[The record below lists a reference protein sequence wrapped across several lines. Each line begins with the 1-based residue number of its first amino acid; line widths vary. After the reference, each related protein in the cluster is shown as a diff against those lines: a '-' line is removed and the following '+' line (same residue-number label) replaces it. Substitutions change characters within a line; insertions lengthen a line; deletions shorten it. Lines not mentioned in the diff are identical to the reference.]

1 MSANRARR
9 ASAWRRPRSG
19 YGAAVTSARAR
30 LPVGARRLRRQ
41 TLDRPRRLRRGD
53 RVAVVAPSGHIDAG
67 RLDRGVAVLRSW
79 GLDVRVGGSVLA
91 RTRHHAGGDAER
103 AADLQAAWCDPGVA
117 AVLCARGGSG
127 AARLV
132 DRLDWAAMRA
142 AGPKVLVGFSDV
154 TVLHEAVAHHL
165 GLVSLFGPMPASAVF
180 AGPAPDPLTADH
192 LRRTLFDPQSV
203 RVLAADT
210 TACHVGGRARGVTV
224 GGTLALLA
232 NTVGT
237 AESRPAGGAVVVLE
251 DIAEPAYRLDSMLT
265 QLLRTGWFDEV
276 AGVVLGS
283 FTDCGDEAVE
293 TVVER
298 LEVLGVPLVSGLP
311 FGHGVPQLTV
321 PLGVEA
327 DLDADAGTLTM
338 RQPALR

>member
-1 MSANRARR
+1 MNAPQS
-9 ASAWRRPRSG
+9 
-19 YGAAVTSARAR
+19 
-30 LPVGARRLRRQ
+30 
-41 TLDRPRRLRRGD
+41 LDRPRRLGQGD
-53 RVAVVAPSGHIDAG
+53 RVAVVAPSGHIDAH
-67 RLDRGVAVLRSW
+67 LLARGVAVLESW
-79 GLDVRVGGSVLA
+79 GLDVVTGPNVLE
-91 RTRHHAGGDAER
+91 RTRHHAGSDDQR
-103 AADLQAAWCDPGVA
+103 ADDLQAAWCDPTVA

-132 DRLDWAAMRA
+132 DRLDWAAMRD

-165 GLVSLFGPMPASAVF
+165 GLATLFGPMPASAVF
-180 AGPAPDPLTADH
+180 VGPEPDLASTEH

-203 RVLAADT
+203 RALSHPGT
-210 TACHVGGRARGVTV
+210 SCHVAGGASGFTV

-237 AESRPAGGAVVVLE
+237 AESRPASGAIALLE
-251 DIAEPAYRLDSMLT
+251 DIAEPAYRLDSTLT
-265 QLLRTGWFDEV
+265 QLLRTGWFDGV
-276 AGVVLGS
+276 AGIVLGS
-283 FTDCGDEAVE
+283 WTDCGDGAVE

-298 LEVLGVPLVSGLP
+298 LEGLGVPLLSGLP

-327 DLDADAGTLTM
+327 ELDADAGTLTM
-338 RQPALR
+338 CQPALR

>member
-1 MSANRARR
+1 MA
-9 ASAWRRPRSG
+9 
-19 YGAAVTSARAR
+19 
-30 LPVGARRLRRQ
+30 L
-41 TLDRPRRLRRGD
+41 
-53 RVAVVAPSGHIDAG
+53 
-67 RLDRGVAVLRSW
+67 LRSW
-79 GLDVRVGGSVLA
+79 GLDVRAGTSVLA
-91 RTRHHAGGDAER
+91 RTRHHAGTDDER
-103 AADLQAAWCDPGVA
+103 AADLQQAWCDPRVA

-132 DRLDWAAMRA
+132 DRLDWSAMRA

-165 GLVSLFGPMPASAVF
+165 GLVSLFGPMPAAASFGGA
-180 AGPAPDPLTADH
+180 APDRTTVDH
-192 LRRTLFDPQSV
+192 LRRTLFDPHSV
-203 RVLAADT
+203 RVISGER
-210 TACHVGGRARGVTV
+210 TARHVAGTARGVTV

-237 AESRPAGGAVVVLE
+237 VESRPADGAIAVLE
-251 DIAEPAYRLDSMLT
+251 DVAEPAYRLDSLLT
-265 QLLRTGWFDEV
+265 QLLRTGWFDRV
-276 AGVVLGS
+276 AGVMLGS
-283 FTDCGDEAVE
+283 WVDCGDGAVE

-298 LEVLGVPLVSGLP
+298 LEPLGVPLVSGLP
-311 FGHGVPQLTV
+311 FGHCVPQLTV